1 MKLFKIFTEDDILCY
16 PQLKDI
22 IILWIGSSFMPI
34 DNQNQL
40 DLLVKDRISDII
52 WGCDI
57 AEKESKLTQMTE
69 YMSKYFSLVS
79 QKSFRIT

>member
-1 MKLFKIFTEDDILCY
+1 MKLLKIFTEDDILTY
-16 PQLKDI
+16 PQIKDI
-22 IILWIGSSFMPI
+22 ILLWIGAGFMPI
-34 DNQNQL
+34 DNDNQL

-52 WGCDI
+52 WATDI
-57 AEKESKLTQMTE
+57 AEKENKLTQMTE